1 VNVLSE
7 FQRWLRSASTRPSRL
22 RPSVAG
28 LARPAHG
35 HGARPSLAV
44 ACALAALLLTSCKFD
59 GAYDLPLPGG
69 PVDADDAFTVTA
81 EFDDILNIVPKSPVM
96 VDDVT
101 VGEVT
106 DVERVGWHAK
116 VTLRV
121 RKDVELPDNAIAEIR
136 QVSLLGEKYV
146 ALEPP
151 PQGASTERLG
161 DGDNIPLSA
170 TGRNPEVEEVL
181 GALSFLLSGGGVAQL
196 GTITTELNKVMDGRQ
211 ANLRHLLG
219 SLTDV
224 VGTLDDQKADIIRAL
239 ESVSSLTATLN
250 KEKETVGRALDVA
263 GPAVKVLAD
272 QHDELVAML
281 SALDRLGVVG
291 TRVISA
297 SKEDLLRSL
306 AHLEPVLGKL
316 RAAGDKLAPG
326 LNLML
331 SFPFPKEASEI
342 VRGDYANTSIRA
354 DINLEN
360 FRPAGTTIPDLPIP
374 DIPTPDLPPVGQ
386 VLSDVQKCL
395 RSLDLTS
402 KACQKVLADVDL
414 LTSLKKKCHK
424 DKHRSNPVC
433 TVLNSLPDVPLDQ
446 LGDVLGDL
454 LGGLLGR
461 SLADGRPSAA
471 PSTRS
476 LYGGQP

>member
-1 VNVLSE
+1 MTLHMNRCA
-7 FQRWLRSASTRPSRL
+7 RWLVL
-22 RPSVAG
+22 LVA
-28 LARPAHG
+28 
-35 HGARPSLAV
+35 
-44 ACALAALLLTSCKFD
+44 AALLLSSCKFD

-69 PVDADDAFTVTA
+69 PVDANHAIKVTA

-116 VTLRV
+116 VTLLV
-121 RKDVELPDNAIAEIR
+121 RNDVDLPDNAIAEIR

-151 PQGASTERLG
+151 PDGASDGRLG

-196 GTITTELNKVMDGRQ
+196 GTITEELNKAMNGRQ
-211 ANLRHLLG
+211 DNLRHLLG

-224 VGTLDDQKADIIRAL
+224 VGTLDDQKGDIIRAL
-239 ESVSSLTATLN
+239 ESVNNLTATLN
-250 KEKETVGRALDVA
+250 QEKQTVTGALDVA
-263 GPAVKVLAD
+263 GPAIKVLAD
-272 QHDELVAML
+272 QHDELIGML

-297 SKEDLLRSL
+297 SKDDLLRSL
-306 AHLEPVLGKL
+306 AHLKPVLSRL
-316 RAAGDKLAPG
+316 HQAGDKLAPG
-326 LNLML
+326 LNLII

-360 FRPAGTTIPDLPIP
+360 FLPAGTTIPPINIP
-374 DIPTPDLPPVGQ
+374 DIPLPDLPPVGT
-386 VLSDVQKCL
+386 VVSDVQKCL
-395 RSLDLTS
+395 QSLNIAS
-402 KACQKVLADVDL
+402 AACQRVLANLDL
-414 LTSLKKKCHK
+414 LTSLKKKCQK
-424 DKHRSNPVC
+424 DKYKGNPVC
-433 TVLNSLPDVPLDQ
+433 TVLNTLPNIPLDE
-446 LGDVLGDL
+446 LGAAIGEL
-454 LGGLLGR
+454 LGNLLGR
-461 SLADGRPSAA
+461 SLGSSLSSGVPTAR

-476 LYGGQP
+476 LYGGAS

>member
-1 VNVLSE
+1 V
-7 FQRWLRSASTRPSRL
+7 SRL
-22 RPSVAG
+22 ARCVVVLVAG
-28 LARPAHG
+28 
-35 HGARPSLAV
+35 
-44 ACALAALLLTSCKFD
+44 ALLLTSCKFD

-69 PVDADDAFTVTA
+69 PVDADDAITVTA

-106 DVERVGWHAK
+106 DIERVGWHAK
-116 VTLRV
+116 ITMIV
-121 RKDVELPDNAIAEIR
+121 RKDVDLPDNATAEIR

-151 PQGASTERLG
+151 TEGASDDRLG
-161 DGDNIPLSA
+161 EGDNIPLSA

-196 GTITTELNKVMDGRQ
+196 GTITQELNKAMDGRQ
-211 ANLRHLLG
+211 ENLRHLLA

-224 VGTLDDQKADIIRAL
+224 VGTLDDQKADIIRAM
-239 ESVSSLTATLN
+239 ESVTNLTETLN
-250 KEKETVGRALDVA
+250 REKQTVSGALDVA

-272 QHDELVAML
+272 QHDELIAML

-297 SKEDLLRSL
+297 SKDDLLESL
-306 AHLEPVLGKL
+306 AHLKPVLSRL
-316 RAAGDKLAPG
+316 RAAGDQLAPG
-326 LNLML
+326 LNLIL

-360 FRPAGTTIPDLPIP
+360 FLPAGTTIPNLPIP
-374 DIPTPDLPPVGQ
+374 EIPTPDLPPAGQ

-395 RSLDLTS
+395 QSLDITS
-402 KACQKVLADVDL
+402 QACQKVIGDVDL
-414 LTSLKKKCHK
+414 LTSLKKKCTK
-424 DKHRSNPVC
+424 DRHAANPVC
-433 TVLNSLPDVPLDQ
+433 TVLNTVPDAPLDE
-446 LGDVLGDL
+446 LGDL
-454 LGGLLGR
+454 LGGLLG
-461 SLADGRPSAA
+461 GRLGRTTPAN
-471 PSTRS
+471 PSTRA
-476 LYGGQP
+476 LYGGSP